1 MNWEFLIQNKESLLV
16 STDTRN
22 LPAGCVFFALHGA
35 NFDGNKF
42 AQQALEQGASLVV
55 IDDPEVFSTL
65 NPQLSYTSSASDR
78 SSKGEIRT
86 FNSQH
91 SYTSSASDRSSK
103 GEIRTLPSQ
112 LLLVEDTL
120 LALQDLARAWRRHL
134 GLPIIGVTGT
144 NGKTTTK
151 ELLAT
156 VLSTKYNLHY
166 TQGNLNNQIGVPL
179 TLLSLTT
186 AHELAIVE
194 MGASHP
200 GDIKELVDIAEP
212 NYGLITNVGRAHL
225 EGFGSFEGVQRTK
238 QELYDYLVAHQGTI
252 FRNTDNPYLAAMHS
266 NAAREFRSLGV
277 QEFRS
282 TSEPLNRAASELS
295 EPLNRAAS
303 ELSEPLNSKASEPSE
318 PLNSDFVAYTTGVMP
333 DGTRLVGAYN
343 AENISAA
350 LCVGE
355 YFGVD
360 REQGLAAIRQY
371 VPTNNRSQAMTT
383 ERNRLIVDAYNANPT
398 SMQAAISVFK
408 GDTFILGAMRELGEY
423 THLEHQNVV
432 NMLAERKADLVFLV
446 GEEYRL
452 TTSPYPI
459 FDTVDQLHAYLEE
472 HPLTDK
478 HILLKGSRSTHIEQL
493 LDIL

>member
-1 MNWEFLIQNKESLLV
+1 MNWEFLIKDKESLLV

-42 AQQALEQGASLVV
+42 AKQALDQGASLVV
-55 IDDPEVFSTL
+55 VDAPEVYNTHGQSPIA
-65 NPQLSYTSSASDR
+65 NNR
-78 SSKGEIRT
+78 I
-86 FNSQH
+86 
-91 SYTSSASDRSSK
+91 
-103 GEIRTLPSQ
+103 
-112 LLLVEDTL
+112 LLVDNTL
-120 LALQDLARAWRRHL
+120 LALQDLAREWRREL

-156 VLSTKYNLHY
+156 VLSTKYNIHY

-179 TLLSLTT
+179 TLLQLTR
-186 AHELAIVE
+186 AHEMAIIE

-200 GDIKELVDIAEP
+200 GDIKELVEIAEP
-212 NYGLITNVGRAHL
+212 NCGLITNVGRAHL

-238 QELYDYLVAHQGTI
+238 QELYDYLVAHNGII
-252 FRNTDNPYLAAMHS
+252 FRNTDNPYLAAMYQ
-266 NAAREFRSLGV
+266 NALQAAGDLQRSDLH
-277 QEFRS
+277 
-282 TSEPLNRAASELS
+282 
-295 EPLNRAAS
+295 
-303 ELSEPLNSKASEPSE
+303 
-318 PLNSDFVAYTTGVMP
+318 YTTGVMP
-333 DGTRLVGAYN
+333 SGTNLVGEYN

-355 YFGVD
+355 HFGVS
-360 REQGLAAIRQY
+360 REQGLEAIRQY
-371 VPTNNRSQAMTT
+371 VPTNNRSQQMQTA
-383 ERNRLIVDAYNANPT
+383 NNQLIVDAYNANPT
-398 SMQAAISVFK
+398 SMQAAVNAFK
-408 GDTFILGAMRELGEY
+408 GDTYILGAMRELGEY

-432 NMLAERKADLVFLV
+432 NMLAERKADWVYLV

-459 FDTVDQLHAYLEE
+459 FNTVEELHEYLLAN
-472 HPLTDK
+472 PLKDK
-478 HILLKGSRSTHIEQL
+478 KILLKGSRSTKMEKL

>member
-1 MNWEFLIQNKESLLV
+1 MDWNFLIRNKESLLV

-35 NFDGNKF
+35 NFDGNRF
-42 AQQALEQGASLVV
+42 ALQALEQGASLAV
-55 IDDPEVFSTL
+55 IDDPEV
-65 NPQLSYTSSASDR
+65 YIAH
-78 SSKGEIRT
+78 
-86 FNSQH
+86 SQSPIAH
-91 SYTSSASDRSSK
+91 S
-103 GEIRTLPSQ
+103 LF
-112 LLLVEDTL
+112 LVEDTL
-120 LALQDLARAWRRHL
+120 LALQDLARAWRREL

-156 VLSTKYNLHY
+156 VLSTKYHLHY

-179 TLLSLTT
+179 TLLQLTR

-194 MGASHP
+194 MGASHL
-200 GDIKELVDIAEP
+200 GDIKELVEIAEP

-238 QELYDYLVAHQGTI
+238 QELYDYLVAHNGTI

-266 NAAREFRSLGV
+266 KAV

-282 TSEPLNRAASELS
+282 SGVTSEQAQSAT
-295 EPLNRAAS
+295 
-303 ELSEPLNSKASEPSE
+303 E
-318 PLNSDFVAYTTGVMP
+318 PLNSDFVAYTTGNMP
-333 DGTRLVGAYN
+333 DGTHLIGAYN
-343 AENISAA
+343 AENVSAA

-371 VPTNNRSQAMTT
+371 VPTNNRSQAMQTA
-383 ERNRLIVDAYNANPT
+383 NNQLIVDAYNANPT
-398 SMQAAISVFK
+398 SMQAAINAFK
-408 GDTFILGAMRELGEY
+408 GDTFILGAMRELGDY

-432 NMLAERKADLVFLV
+432 NMLAERKADLVYLV

-459 FDTVDQLHAYLEE
+459 FDTVDELRVYLEK
-472 HPLTDK
+472 HPLRGR
-478 HILLKGSRSTHIEQL
+478 HILLKGSRSTKMETL
-493 LDIL
+493 LPIL

>member
-42 AQQALEQGASLVV
+42 AMQALEQGASLVV
-55 IDDPEVFSTL
+55 VDDPEIYNTHSQS
-65 NPQLSYTSSASDR
+65 PIA
-78 SSKGEIRT
+78 
-86 FNSQH
+86 NS
-91 SYTSSASDRSSK
+91 R
-103 GEIRTLPSQ
+103 

-120 LALQDLARAWRRHL
+120 LALQDLARAWRRYL

-156 VLSTKYNLHY
+156 VLSTKYNIYY

-225 EGFGSFEGVQRTK
+225 EGFGGFEGVQRTK

-252 FRNTDNPYLAAMHS
+252 FRNTDNPFLAAMHS

-282 TSEPLNRAASELS
+282 TSA
-295 EPLNRAAS
+295 
-303 ELSEPLNSKASEPSE
+303 PLNSAASEPSE
-318 PLNSDFVAYTTGVMP
+318 PLNGDFVAYTTGVMP
-333 DGTRLVGAYN
+333 SGTNLVGAYN

-355 YFGVD
+355 HFGVD

-383 ERNRLIVDAYNANPT
+383 EHNQLIVDAYNANPT
-398 SMQAAISVFK
+398 SMQAAISVFQ
-408 GDTFILGAMRELGEY
+408 GDAFILGAMRELGDY

-432 NMLAERKADLVFLV
+432 NMLAERKADVVYLV
-446 GEEYRL
+446 GQEWHL
-452 TTSPYPI
+452 TTSPYAI
-459 FDTVDQLHAYLEE
+459 FDTVEQLREHLEAQ
-472 HPLTDK
+472 PLQG
-478 HILLKGSRSTHIEQL
+478 HRILLKGSRSTHIERL
-493 LDIL
+493 LEIL

>member
-55 IDDPEVFSTL
+55 VDDPEVF
-65 NPQLSYTSSASDR
+65 AA
-78 SSKGEIRT
+78 
-86 FNSQH
+86 H
-91 SYTSSASDRSSK
+91 C
-103 GEIRTLPSQ
+103 PSPIANGRI
-112 LLLVEDTL
+112 LLVEDTL

-252 FRNTDNPYLAAMHS
+252 FRNTDNPYLMRMHEK
-266 NAAREFRSLGV
+266 AV

-282 TSEPLNRAASELS
+282 SGVTSEQAQSASESSEPLNSKASEPS
-295 EPLNRAAS
+295 EH
-303 ELSEPLNSKASEPSE
+303 LNSKASEPSE

-333 DGTRLVGAYN
+333 DGTRLIGAYN